1 MKNLNHYS
9 NKNNFDIGIHHRGT
23 YFAVEKRVKKNKIL
37 IHSPLF
43 GPHPAMIIPLFE
55 GVSLCYCK
63 IDAES
68 PISILQNPTTP
79 DIITL
84 TFIMEGYINFGRT
97 TKSKK
102 RILRGSAFLDHT
114 TIDPAYNDIAE
125 NTQLLSLDLH
135 LSKYF
140 YQHHLH
146 EMIRTGGLSPK
157 LEKRLMSPD
166 SFQNTI
172 ASISSEIHHLFSQIL
187 NCPYHGKQQTFYQ
200 KIKVME
206 ILFHYFSRLQDSLDI
221 SPKIQSVSTD
231 LQDRLYHLKE
241 LMKSGDYRFQNLT
254 EITKEIGL
262 SESTL
267 QREFKKMFGFSVMQY
282 YKKCLLRKGYKMIE
296 EGASIKQTAY
306 GIGYSSTAAFSK
318 AFYKEYGIRPSTVL
332 D

>member
-1 MKNLNHYS
+1 MLLQDRCGKSNFNITKSHHTRYNHA
-9 NKNNFDIGIHHRGT
+9 H
-23 YFAVEKRVKKNKIL
+23 L
-37 IHSPLF
+37 
-43 GPHPAMIIPLFE
+43 
-55 GVSLCYCK
+55 
-63 IDAES
+63 
-68 PISILQNPTTP
+68 
-79 DIITL
+79 
-84 TFIMEGYINFGRT
+84 IMEGYINFGRT

-172 ASISSEIHHLFSQIL
+172 ASISSEIHHLFLQIL
-187 NCPYHGKQQTFYQ
+187 NCPYHGKQQAFYQ

-332 D
+332 DWFAECFIISI